1 MIPHPTTGAAASNI
15 GSSPAAPAW
24 YHKRKTFLLRRRR
37 GFLNVVNGTPYDWV
51 VTSTTQHKMKSWDTQ
66 WQPNGK
72 YLRIP
77 KKGGSSRIYIEWGSG
92 SHPGGDVGI
101 HMEGTDY
108 RFMLH
113 AWSNRGFYIWAEFQT
128 FSVQGYSQGANDQT
142 GLNVNWIHDGD
153 VAFILSGENP
163 GNFFPSNGPIA
174 WMQAS
179 LGLIGNRPLRKL
191 CIPGSHDSGMA
202 IKNGSGTIG
211 ATSDNSLT
219 QWQNIHGQL
228 VAGARYFDVR
238 PCIGKG
244 NNGNSNEMMCGHYSN
259 TNNSTIKWQGVSG
272 EYIQDVINSVNRF
285 LVDEGNRELVIINLS
300 HAYNTNHE
308 WYRDFTPEEWE
319 RVLDMFTN
327 PETGLKNLWKMPKGV
342 PGRDPAT
349 AIIWDTPLKDFIAGG
364 PAVVII
370 SEDFRITSDSRFSGQ
385 GIFNRSQYDVRNEY
399 SNSDKNDHIMR
410 DQFTKMLKHGFTTDR
425 LFLLSWTYSLQ
436 GAGNLIQNLRKKA
449 DDVNRSLYTTLPPK
463 CNPQTFPNIIY
474 VDSFGGWR
482 KGERDNGH
490 NSDQGHYSWQ
500 GRNMAS
506 LAMAINW
513 ITSWNDGPGA
523 DNTGNTLQAQW
534 ESLRNEMKNVQN
546 SMGTFG
552 GSTNQP
558 EYVQLVQS
566 KQNLQSRMDEIRAQE
581 RSHYGIE

>member
-1 MIPHPTTGAAASNI
+1 MGE
-15 GSSPAAPAW
+15 G
-24 YHKRKTFLLRRRR
+24 

-51 VTSTTQHKMKSWDTQ
+51 VTSTGQHKMKSWDAQ
-66 WQPNGK
+66 WKPNGQF
-72 YLRIP
+72 LRIP
-77 KKGGSSRIYIEWGSG
+77 KKGGSARLYIEWSSG
-92 SHPGGDVGI
+92 SHQGGDVSI
-101 HMEGTDY
+101 QMEGTDY

-113 AWSNRGFYIWAEFQT
+113 AWSNHGFYIWAEFQS
-128 FSVQGYSQGANDQT
+128 FGVQGYAQGANDFGT
-142 GLNVNWIHDGD
+142 ALNINWIHDGD
-153 VAFILSGENP
+153 VAFILSGDHP
-163 GNFFPSNGPIA
+163 DNFFPSNGPVA
-174 WMQAS
+174 WMHAS
-179 LGLIGNRPLRKL
+179 LNTIGHRPLRKL
-191 CIPGSHDSGMA
+191 CMPGSHDSGMA

-219 QWQNIHGQL
+219 QWQTIHGQL

-244 NNGNSNEMMCGHYSN
+244 SNGNSDEMMCGHYSN
-259 TNNSTIKWQGVSG
+259 TNNSTIKWQGMSG
-272 EYIQDVINSVNRF
+272 EYIQELINSVNRF
-285 LVDEGNRELVIINLS
+285 LVDEGNRELVVLNLS

-319 RVLDMFTN
+319 RVFNMFTN

-342 PGRDPAT
+342 PGRDPVNT
-349 AIIWDTPLKDFIAGG
+349 SIWNIPLRDFIGNG

-370 SEDFRITSDSRFSGQ
+370 SEDFRLASDSRFAGQ

-399 SNSDKNDHIMR
+399 SNSDKNEHIMK

-436 GAGNLIQNLRKKA
+436 GAGNLTKNLRKRA
-449 DDVNRSLYTTLPPK
+449 DEVNRLIYATLPPK
-463 CNPQTFPNIIY
+463 CNPQTFPNILY
-474 VDSFGGWR
+474 LDSFGGWR
-482 KGERDNGH
+482 RGEQYNGH
-490 NSDQGHYSWQ
+490 NSDQGYYSWQ

-513 ITSWNDGPGA
+513 ITTWNDGPGS
-523 DNTGNTLQAQW
+523 DGTGNTLQEQW
-534 ESLRNEMKNVQN
+534 DSLHNEMRNVQN

-558 EYVQLVQS
+558 EYIQLVQS
-566 KQNLQSRMDEIRAQE
+566 KQDIQNRLDGIRGQE
-581 RSHYGIE
+581 RSYYGMDS